1 MAARPDEVEQFCPG
15 NEGELAYRKSL
26 CPGPRVPPVLLRARR
41 NLGAG
46 QNPRGERDES

>member
-1 MAARPDEVEQFCPG
+1 MAARTDEVEQIWPG

-26 CPGPRVPPVLLRARR
+26 CRGLRVLRALLLARR

-46 QNPRGERDES
+46 QNPRGGRDES